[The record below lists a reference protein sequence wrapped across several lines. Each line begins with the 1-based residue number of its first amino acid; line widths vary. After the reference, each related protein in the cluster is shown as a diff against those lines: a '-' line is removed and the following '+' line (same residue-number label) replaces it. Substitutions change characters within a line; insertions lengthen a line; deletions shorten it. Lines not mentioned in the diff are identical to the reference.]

1 MIKISYKRKNT
12 IKLIFLYGATITLL
26 LIVIFP
32 TVWMVSISIRKNV
45 EVFTVPPR
53 LIPLHPTIECFNE
66 IFIDK
71 KLMRY
76 LANSYIIAA
85 AVTIISLAVA
95 SLAGYGFSRFKL
107 WGGKYILLFVLMTQ
121 MFPGVV
127 LSIPYF
133 KIMNSLN
140 LYDTYAALIIADTSF
155 ALPFC
160 ILMLKS
166 YFDSIPKE
174 LDEAAI
180 VDGCS
185 RLGSFWRIILPVS
198 GPVIIATGAFAFILA
213 WNEFLFAITLTK
225 SWTKQ
230 TITIG
235 IAQQITQYTRE
246 WNMIMALT
254 LLASAPLII
263 IFIFLQKYLISGL
276 TAGAVKK

>member
-1 MIKISYKRKNT
+1 MKIGHKRKNI
-12 IKLIFLYGATITLL
+12 IKLIFLYATTITLL

-32 TVWMVSISIRKNV
+32 IVWAFSISIRENI
-45 EVFTVPPR
+45 EVFTIPPR
-53 LIPLHPTIECFNE
+53 LIPLHPTIECFNK

-76 LANSYIIAA
+76 LTNSYIIATS
-85 AVTIISLAVA
+85 VTIISLAIA

-107 WGGKYILLFVLMTQ
+107 WGGKYILLSVLMIQ
-121 MFPGVV
+121 MFPGVL

-133 KIMNSLN
+133 KIISSLN
-140 LYDTYAALIIADTSF
+140 LYNTYAALVIADTSF

-185 RLGSFWRIILPVS
+185 RLGSFWRVILPLS
-198 GPVIIATGAFAFILA
+198 GPAIVATGSFAFLLA

-225 SWTKQ
+225 SWTRQ
-230 TITIG
+230 TVTIG
-235 IAQQITQYTRE
+235 IAQQTTQYARE

-254 LLASAPLII
+254 LLASVPLIV
-263 IFIFLQKYLISGL
+263 IFIFLQKHLVRGL
-276 TAGAVKK
+276 TAGAVKQ